1 MFHSALESQ
10 MSFQLL
16 GSLLFVRHIVSPLDS
31 LPWYLIVNPE
41 SNVSLIMLS
50 RAYLIVKS
58 FFF

>member
-16 GSLLFVRHIVSPLDS
+16 GSLLFVRHIVIPLDS
-31 LPWYLIVNPE
+31 LPWYLTVNPE

-50 RAYLIVKS
+50 RAYLIVK
-58 FFF
+58 